1 MYDGL
6 YIWLCKGGETSEYK
20 EILLGNLLENIH
32 LGDLVGSGRTGY
44 DGIMLVGMLNLR
56 VLKLPKCE

>member
-1 MYDGL
+1 MMGYTYG
-6 YIWLCKGGETSEYK
+6 YVRGERQVNKK